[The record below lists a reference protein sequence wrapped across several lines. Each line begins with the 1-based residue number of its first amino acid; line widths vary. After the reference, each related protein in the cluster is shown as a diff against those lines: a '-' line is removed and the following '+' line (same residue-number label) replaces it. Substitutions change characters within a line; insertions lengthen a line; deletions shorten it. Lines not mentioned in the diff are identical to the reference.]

1 MEKLVIQGGVKLK
14 GKIRI
19 GGAKNAA
26 VAIIPAAILSDDVCT
41 IDNLPDINDVKQLKR
56 ILENMNAMVHQD
68 HYSKMVI
75 DTRGIDSYEA
85 LGEYPRSMRA
95 SYYFLGAMLG
105 RFGRAAVSLPGG
117 CNIGVRPI
125 DQHIKGF
132 EALGAKVSIQH
143 GVVRAEADELKG
155 APIFLD
161 VVSVGATINI
171 MLAATRAKGVTTIE
185 NAAKEPHVVDVAN
198 FLNAMGA
205 DVKGAGT
212 DVIRINGVE
221 HMHGCEYMVIPDQI
235 EAGTYML
242 AAAATNGDV
251 IIENI
256 IPKHLESISAKLV
269 EMGAEVKEYDDSI
282 QVIGKGRLKNA
293 NIKTQPYPGFPT
305 DLQQPMT
312 VLLSIADGTST
323 VTESIW
329 ENRFLHVDELKRM
342 GANIKVE
349 GRMAV
354 IQGIDKL
361 YGTEVKATDLRAGAA
376 MVIAGLVGEGETH
389 VTNLIHID
397 RGYEGLEEKLCS
409 LGARIKRVTR

>member
-1 MEKLVIQGGVKLK
+1 M
-14 GKIRI
+14 
-19 GGAKNAA
+19 
-26 VAIIPAAILSDDVCT
+26 
-41 IDNLPDINDVKQLKR
+41 
-56 ILENMNAMVHQD
+56 
-68 HYSKMVI
+68 
-75 DTRGIDSYEA
+75 
-85 LGEYPRSMRA
+85 
-95 SYYFLGAMLG
+95 
-105 RFGRAAVSLPGG
+105 SLPGG
-117 CNIGVRPI
+117 CNIGVRPS

>member
-1 MEKLVIQGGVKLK
+1 M
-14 GKIRI
+14 
-19 GGAKNAA
+19 
-26 VAIIPAAILSDDVCT
+26 
-41 IDNLPDINDVKQLKR
+41 
-56 ILENMNAMVHQD
+56 
-68 HYSKMVI
+68 
-75 DTRGIDSYEA
+75 
-85 LGEYPRSMRA
+85 
-95 SYYFLGAMLG
+95 
-105 RFGRAAVSLPGG
+105 
-117 CNIGVRPI
+117 
-125 DQHIKGF
+125 
-132 EALGAKVSIQH
+132 
-143 GVVRAEADELKG
+143 
-155 APIFLD
+155 
-161 VVSVGATINI
+161 
-171 MLAATRAKGVTTIE
+171 
-185 NAAKEPHVVDVAN
+185 
-198 FLNAMGA
+198 
-205 DVKGAGT
+205 
-212 DVIRINGVE
+212 
-221 HMHGCEYMVIPDQI
+221 
-235 EAGTYML
+235 
-242 AAAATNGDV
+242 